1 MSIGEKLDQINC
13 TFTLRFC
20 PKICSAGHSA
30 VKAMVAYMA
39 HEQPNTGSSED
50 TGKEGVLLEGTLIKG
65 IKVKGDPGR
74 IETKEEEVDQ
84 KAWAALV
91 SVDVEDWYFQWVF
104 HLRRRTRG
112 WHVTNGFI
120 NILRRECPFTHQ
132 SIL

>member
-39 HEQPNTGSSED
+39 HEQPNTGSSGD

-65 IKVKGDPGR
+65 IKVKDDPGG
-74 IETKEEEVDQ
+74 IETKAEEVDQ
-84 KAWAALV
+84 KALV

-104 HLRRRTRG
+104 HG